1 MKNRILLSLMF
12 LLTSFS
18 MANAEVVLV
27 GKTGYSTPELPAN
40 VGYCYSR
47 SQQIYTAAEIGR
59 DGSITSISFSNG
71 SSHTFKRTM
80 AIYLD
85 HTNLSSFPG
94 QNSFQTLNTAV
105 KVYDGEVTFNSLNWC
120 KIEFDTPF
128 EYNGTSNLLV
138 VVYDY
143 TGAYLTYDVSFTADK
158 ATQRAIF
165 ARSDDNS
172 NMDSGYYSGYRNTI
186 KLEFD
191 DTIGSGVNTS
201 TCLPTNIFFRYS
213 LTQQIYTKD
222 ELRAKAQDITSVS
235 FYNTGSKATRNLD
248 IYMVPTNNVRFVDGT
263 SWLNYTENDKVFSGD
278 VTFEKNEWTAIG
290 FNIKA
295 FPYNG
300 TSNVVLI
307 VDDNTGTYQ
316 AEMPFLAFVAAG
328 QSICVYDDYTNHNA
342 GGLGDYQG
350 TVLNVKNQVR
360 FNEVGLDA
368 TPHDLTVSDIT
379 YQSATINWNSAG
391 TQWNLDYKTAEADTW
406 YHAVDPSTYYQTL
419 TTPTYTLTGL
429 AQETTYDIRVR
440 TVNDDGTYSDYIST
454 QFTTPQR
461 FPRPTDVKVLS
472 VSPHSAILRWTENCG
487 ATQWQLSSYPLSYRT
502 DKNPYII
509 TGLTPGTTYTFG
521 IRSVIVDDEGDEY
534 YSNWSEGVTFTTP
547 AVNPIPEISSV
558 APTPNSATITW
569 EGESDSYIVRYRKT
583 VYDFDDSTLQGWTTI
598 DADGDGYTWV
608 TSTSPFDYHKSSVDL
623 TGKGYAGSQ
632 AFVLSGSYTNSGGR
646 ALTPDNY
653 LVSPKVTL
661 GGSISFYACTHDVNY
676 PAEHFG
682 VAVSTTGNTD
692 AADFTTIEEWTM
704 TSEGTPAS
712 SRRKIQG
719 NWGYYTVDL
728 SAYEGQEGYVA
739 IRHFDC
745 TDQFILNVDDI
756 YISGTA
762 KTAGNWVTIETSDK
776 SVTLEGLEPNTEYE
790 FEVIGIMNHQPDAS
804 SSFYTFTTL
813 DRNPAPFDIVIT
825 PTMTSAHLSWTG
837 YGENYTVEY
846 REVHPG
852 GIQRTFFEDFES
864 GLDMQGWTV
873 YTLSD
878 KLPDQEQGWYITSSG
893 SSMAACSNS
902 YYYSNGDVALS
913 ADNWLITPLVDLGS
927 TLKYREW
934 VRGDYPD
941 SYEVR
946 LSTTGKATTDF
957 TVVLRSLSPGEGAG
971 STNQGVW
978 TNVELDM
985 SAYAGQ
991 KGYIAIHHKCSD
1003 KFWMFI
1009 DNFSIYQDMSE
1020 TGELHSVTVN
1030 ETECTL
1036 EGLTPNTTY
1045 ECRITSW
1052 DYNYDGIYTTTFFT
1066 TLNEPYDIV
1075 LDDNG
1080 DNTSILKA
1088 KEGAYVNA
1096 TINNRTFKKDGTWQG
1111 ICLPFDVDVEN
1122 SILVGADVR
1131 TLESCPQVYN
1141 EVYMN
1146 CLTPVTEMKAGT
1158 PYIIKWD
1165 SGEDIVNPVFEG
1177 VVIDLADRDVLP
1189 EGYGLGAFNR
1199 NGGRTT
1205 SLVYSPFECNNDE
1218 KYIFLMN
1225 GTSML
1230 TPVTANAGLT
1240 IHAFDIMFSV
1250 QSIYTDGTIVLLNT
1264 GEYNDV
1270 ITGVS
1275 PLKETEEEAAIYNVA
1290 GQRLAKRQRGINI
1303 VNGKKVLVK

>member
-1 MKNRILLSLMF
+1 MKNRFILSLML

-47 SQQIYTAAEIGR
+47 TQQIYTAAEIGR

-85 HTNLSSFPG
+85 HTSLSSFPG

-120 KIEFDTPF
+120 KIVFDTPF
-128 EYNGTSNLLV
+128 EYDGTSNLLL

-143 TGAYLTYDVSFTADK
+143 TGAYLPNDVSFTADK
-158 ATQRAIF
+158 ATHQAIF

-172 NMDSGYYSGYRNTI
+172 NMDSGYFSGYRNTI

-191 DTIGSGVNTS
+191 DTIGSGVNTN

-290 FNIKA
+290 FNMKA

-316 AEMPFLAFVAAG
+316 AEMPFLAFIAAG
-328 QSICVYDDYTNHNA
+328 QSICVYNDYTNHNA

-360 FNEVGLDA
+360 FNEVGLD
-368 TPHDLTVSDIT
+368 TNPYDLTVSDIT

-391 TQWNLDYKTAEADTW
+391 TQWNLDYKTTDADTW
-406 YHAVDPSTYYQTL
+406 YHAVNPSTYYQTL
-419 TTPTYTLTGL
+419 TTSTYTLTGL
-429 AQETTYDIRVR
+429 AEETTYDIRVR

-454 QFTTPQR
+454 QFITPQR
-461 FPRPTDVKVLS
+461 FPRPTDVKVLA
-472 VSPHSAILRWTENCG
+472 VTPYSAILRWTENCG

-502 DKNPYII
+502 DKNPHII

-521 IRSVIVDDEGDEY
+521 IRSVMEDEGGDEY

-547 AVNPIPEISSV
+547 AINPMPEISSV

-873 YTLSD
+873 YTLGE
-878 KLPDQEQGWYITSSG
+878 KLPDQEQGWYVTSSG

-902 YYYSNGDVALS
+902 YYYSNGDIALS
-913 ADNWLITPLVDLGS
+913 ADNWLITPLVDLGG
-927 TLKYREW
+927 TLKFREW
-934 VRGDYPD
+934 VRGDYPE
-941 SYEVR
+941 SYEVL
-946 LSTTGKATTDF
+946 LSTTGKAEEDF

-1003 KFWMFI
+1003 KFWMYI

-1075 LDDNG
+1075 LDDDEDNRSTISARNG
-1080 DNTSILKA
+1080 ALVNVTIL
-1088 KEGAYVNA
+1088 
-1096 TINNRTFKKDGTWQG
+1096 NRTFRKDGNWQT

-1122 SILVGADVR
+1122 SILAGADVR
-1131 TLESCPQVYN
+1131 TLESATPILGN
-1141 EVYMN
+1141 LFLN
-1146 CLTPVTEMKAGT
+1146 CLTPLTEMKAGT

-1165 SGEDIVNPVFEG
+1165 SGADIVNPVFNG
-1177 VVIDLADRDVLP
+1177 VVISSANNNVVIDGAEFHNVDKHLIICSTDFPACYVVTPTLTQLR
-1189 EGYGLGAFNR
+1189 EG
-1199 NGGRTT
+1199 
-1205 SLVYSPFECNNDE
+1205 
-1218 KYIFLMN
+1218 
-1225 GTSML
+1225 
-1230 TPVTANAGLT
+1230 T
-1240 IHAFDIMFSV
+1240 ILHAFDGYFYIG
-1250 QSIYTDGTIVLLNT
+1250 QDEDILNGTETVYLNT
-1264 GEYNDV
+1264 GEYNDLIDG
-1270 ITGVS
+1270 ITSIEGN
-1275 PLKETEEEAAIYNVA
+1275 EEETIYNVA
-1290 GQRLAKRQRGINI
+1290 GQRLAKKQRGINI
-1303 VNGKKVLVK
+1303 VNGRKILVK

>member
-1 MKNRILLSLMF
+1 
-12 LLTSFS
+12 
-18 MANAEVVLV
+18 
-27 GKTGYSTPELPAN
+27 
-40 VGYCYSR
+40 
-47 SQQIYTAAEIGR
+47 
-59 DGSITSISFSNG
+59 
-71 SSHTFKRTM
+71 
-80 AIYLD
+80 
-85 HTNLSSFPG
+85 
-94 QNSFQTLNTAV
+94 
-105 KVYDGEVTFNSLNWC
+105 
-120 KIEFDTPF
+120 
-128 EYNGTSNLLV
+128 
-138 VVYDY
+138 
-143 TGAYLTYDVSFTADK
+143 
-158 ATQRAIF
+158 
-165 ARSDDNS
+165 
-172 NMDSGYYSGYRNTI
+172 
-186 KLEFD
+186 
-191 DTIGSGVNTS
+191 
-201 TCLPTNIFFRYS
+201 
-213 LTQQIYTKD
+213 
-222 ELRAKAQDITSVS
+222 
-235 FYNTGSKATRNLD
+235 
-248 IYMVPTNNVRFVDGT
+248 
-263 SWLNYTENDKVFSGD
+263 
-278 VTFEKNEWTAIG
+278 
-290 FNIKA
+290 
-295 FPYNG
+295 
-300 TSNVVLI
+300 
-307 VDDNTGTYQ
+307 
-316 AEMPFLAFVAAG
+316 
-328 QSICVYDDYTNHNA
+328 
-342 GGLGDYQG
+342 
-350 TVLNVKNQVR
+350 
-360 FNEVGLDA
+360 
-368 TPHDLTVSDIT
+368 
-379 YQSATINWNSAG
+379 
-391 TQWNLDYKTAEADTW
+391 
-406 YHAVDPSTYYQTL
+406 
-419 TTPTYTLTGL
+419 
-429 AQETTYDIRVR
+429 
-440 TVNDDGTYSDYIST
+440 
-454 QFTTPQR
+454 
-461 FPRPTDVKVLS
+461 
-472 VSPHSAILRWTENCG
+472 
-487 ATQWQLSSYPLSYRT
+487 
-502 DKNPYII
+502 
-509 TGLTPGTTYTFG
+509 
-521 IRSVIVDDEGDEY
+521 
-534 YSNWSEGVTFTTP
+534 
-547 AVNPIPEISSV
+547 
-558 APTPNSATITW
+558 
-569 EGESDSYIVRYRKT
+569 
-583 VYDFDDSTLQGWTTI
+583 
-598 DADGDGYTWV
+598 
-608 TSTSPFDYHKSSVDL
+608 
-623 TGKGYAGSQ
+623 
-632 AFVLSGSYTNSGGR
+632 
-646 ALTPDNY
+646 
-653 LVSPKVTL
+653 
-661 GGSISFYACTHDVNY
+661 
-676 PAEHFG
+676 
-682 VAVSTTGNTD
+682 
-692 AADFTTIEEWTM
+692 
-704 TSEGTPAS
+704 
-712 SRRKIQG
+712 
-719 NWGYYTVDL
+719 
-728 SAYEGQEGYVA
+728 
-739 IRHFDC
+739 
-745 TDQFILNVDDI
+745 
-756 YISGTA
+756 
-762 KTAGNWVTIETSDK
+762 
-776 SVTLEGLEPNTEYE
+776 
-790 FEVIGIMNHQPDAS
+790 
-804 SSFYTFTTL
+804 
-813 DRNPAPFDIVIT
+813 
-825 PTMTSAHLSWTG
+825 
-837 YGENYTVEY
+837 
-846 REVHPG
+846 
-852 GIQRTFFEDFES
+852 
-864 GLDMQGWTV
+864 
-873 YTLSD
+873 
-878 KLPDQEQGWYITSSG
+878 
-893 SSMAACSNS
+893 MAACSNS